1 MTRNKKRMIIQ
12 GLCALMMMLSPL
24 TSRQAFA
31 QQQESR
37 HNAVMMMP
45 QDFDSKYATDLVKAG
60 SEASDFKMKTVDGK
74 TFKLSKLRGKYVV
87 LDFWASWCPDCRRDI
102 PEMLRM
108 YDHFRGKG
116 VEFVGVSFD
125 TDAQKW
131 KDALQKYGI
140 RWTQVSELVKFHDT
154 QISKTYGV
162 KWIPSMVLIDSK
174 GKVVLSTVLW
184 PKLERTLTELL
195 PESKAKAVEE
205 KLTIPG
211 SKGLLSAIVSRP
223 EGATGRIPTA
233 IIMHGFGSNKNTQLM
248 TLISDSLLRHGIA
261 TVRFDFNGHGESEG
275 KFEEMT
281 VPNEIEDAKKVY
293 AYVCSQPWADS
304 TRVALIGHS
313 QGGVVASMT
322 AGELGEKRVAAVAL
336 LAPAAVLR
344 EDAIRGNTFGAT
356 YDPLD
361 PPAVIPLM
369 GGHLKLGGDYVRT
382 AFRLPIY
389 ETSAGYHGP
398 ACIVHG
404 TGDRVVP
411 YTYGERYHNLWQG
424 SEYDELPGFDHGF
437 SQDPYRAVELVSE
450 YVAKNINRK

>member
-1 MTRNKKRMIIQ
+1 MKTIGR
-12 GLCALMMMLSPL
+12 GVCALLMMLSPL
-24 TSRQAFA
+24 SASLTFA
-31 QQQESR
+31 QQQR
-37 HNAVMMMP
+37 QQPAAVMMMP
-45 QDFDSKYATDLVKAG
+45 QDFDGKYATELVKAG
-60 SEASDFKMKTVDGK
+60 TTAPDFKMKTVDGK

-102 PEMLRM
+102 PDMLRM
-108 YDHFRGKG
+108 YDRFHAKG

-131 KDALQKYGI
+131 KNALQKYGI

-162 KWIPSMVLIDSK
+162 KWIPSMVLIDPK

-184 PKLERTLTELL
+184 PKLERKLTELF
-195 PESKAKAVEE
+195 PEGKAKAVEE
-205 KLTIPG
+205 KLTIQG
-211 SKGLLSAIVSRP
+211 SKGKLAMVVSRP
-223 EGATGRIPTA
+223 EGVQGRMPTA
-233 IIMHGFGSNKNTQLM
+233 MLMHGFGSNKNDRLL
-248 TLISDSLLRHGIA
+248 TLLSDSLLRHGVA

-281 VPNEIEDAKKVY
+281 VPNEIEDAKAVY
-293 AYVCSQPWADS
+293 SYVCSQPWADS
-304 TRVALIGHS
+304 TRVALLGHS

-344 EDAIRGNTFGAT
+344 EDAIRGNTFGTA

-369 GGHLKLGGDYVRT
+369 GGHLKLGGNYVRT

-389 ETSAGYHGP
+389 ETAAGYHGP

-404 TGDRVVP
+404 TGDRIVP
-411 YTYGERYHNLWQG
+411 YTYGERFHQLWKG

-437 SQDPYRAVELVSE
+437 SQDPYRAVELASE
-450 YVAKNINRK
+450 FVVRQIKEK

>member
-1 MTRNKKRMIIQ
+1 MKTIGK
-12 GLCALMMMLSPL
+12 GVCALMMLLSPL
-24 TSRQAFA
+24 MASPAFS
-31 QQQESR
+31 QQQGQQ
-37 HNAVMMMP
+37 HAPAMMMP
-45 QDFDSKYATDLVKAG
+45 QDFDAKYATELVKAG
-60 SEASDFKMKTVDGK
+60 RVAPDFKMKTVDGK
-74 TFKLSKLRGKYVV
+74 NFKLSKLRGKYVV

-102 PEMLRM
+102 PEMQRM
-108 YDHFRGKG
+108 YERFSAKG

-162 KWIPSMVLIDSK
+162 KWIPSMVLIDPK

-184 PKLERTLTELL
+184 PKLERKLTELF
-195 PESKAKAVEE
+195 PEGKAKAVEE

-233 IIMHGFGSNKNTQLM
+233 IIMHGFSSNKNTQLM
-248 TLISDSLLRHGIA
+248 TLLSDSLLRHGIA

-344 EDAIRGNTFGAT
+344 EDAIRGNTFGAA

-389 ETSAGYHGP
+389 ETAAGYHGP

-404 TGDRVVP
+404 TGDRIVP
-411 YTYGERYHNLWQG
+411 YTYGERFHNEWKG

-437 SQDPYRAVELVSE
+437 SQDPYRAVELASE
-450 YVAKNINRK
+450 YVAKIINRK